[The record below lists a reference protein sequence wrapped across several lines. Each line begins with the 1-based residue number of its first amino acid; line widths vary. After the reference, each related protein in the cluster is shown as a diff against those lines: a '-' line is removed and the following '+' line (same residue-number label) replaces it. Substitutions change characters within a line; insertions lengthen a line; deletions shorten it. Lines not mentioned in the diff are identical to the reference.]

1 MYRRLSRTAGLAAL
15 ATTFFAALAAH
26 AQVEETLVDS
36 EQIIREREVSE
47 SEARFEE
54 VDVIRVHGDLLHG
67 YVVSLTP
74 TGLEF
79 STSYGGGT
87 ISIGYADVQE
97 IATRDPM
104 RILYGARDEAMG
116 RILGIDDGALLVGDV
131 HPETAL
137 RIPVSEIRGGI
148 SEAAWNGSLMTRL
161 RTRYRFWSANFDLGF
176 DFEEGAVDKRKIR
189 FGLAVERDRAP
200 TRYQLR
206 FDYAFDTQQQ
216 GGDPQT
222 TTKDEFLARL
232 QAEYTFFKKV
242 FTFAGGGAERDVP
255 RNINIRAY
263 PLAGLGYDVVKTE
276 SGWLWQVL
284 GGFGWV
290 YEDFGLAFP
299 SNDYAA
305 AVIATELR
313 APLWGGSEARLGFFY
328 MPGITTADENWLFR
342 ARFDLTV
349 PIYDPLA
356 FKLTITD
363 TADNNPTPTVGN
375 NKFTTLLGFS
385 IVF

>member
-1 MYRRLSRTAGLAAL
+1 MYRRSSRTAGLAAL
-15 ATTFFAALAAH
+15 ATTLLAALAAH
-26 AQVEETLVDS
+26 AQVEETLVNS
-36 EQIIREREVSE
+36 ERIIREQEVAE
-47 SEARFEE
+47 SDARFEE

-67 YVVSLTP
+67 YVVSLRP
-74 TGLEF
+74 KGLEF

-87 ISIGYADVQE
+87 ISIPYADVQE
-97 IATRDPM
+97 IATRDPL
-104 RILYGARDEAMG
+104 RILYGETEEAKG
-116 RILGIDDGALLVGDV
+116 RILGIDGDALLVGDV

-137 RIPVSEIRGGI
+137 RIPVSEIRAGI
-148 SEAAWNGSLMTRL
+148 SEAEWNASLMTRL
-161 RTRYRFWSANFDLGF
+161 RTRYRYWSANFDLGF
-176 DFEEGAVDKRKIR
+176 DFEQGAVEKRKIR

-216 GGDPQT
+216 GNEPET

-232 QAEYTFFKKV
+232 QAEYTFFRRA
-242 FTFAGGGAERDVP
+242 FTFVGGGAERDVP

-263 PLAGLGYDVVKTE
+263 PLAGLGYNIVQTR

-313 APLWGGSEARLGFFY
+313 APLWGGSEAKLGFFY
-328 MPGITTADENWLFR
+328 MPGVTTADENWLFR
-342 ARFDLTV
+342 SRFDLTV

-356 FKLTITD
+356 IKLTITD

>member
-1 MYRRLSRTAGLAAL
+1 M
-15 ATTFFAALAAH
+15 TFFAGFAAH

-36 EQIIREREVSE
+36 ERIVRQQEAAE
-47 SEARFEE
+47 SGSKFDD

-74 TGLEF
+74 TGLDF
-79 STSYGGGT
+79 STSYGAGT
-87 ISIGYADVQE
+87 ISIPYADVQE
-97 IATRDPM
+97 ISTRDQM
-104 RILYGARDEAMG
+104 RILYGETDEAKG
-116 RILGIDDGALLVGDV
+116 RILGIENRALLVGDA
-131 HPETAL
+131 HPDAAL
-137 RIPVSEIRGGI
+137 RVPVDQIRAGV
-148 SEAAWNGSLMTRL
+148 SEAAWSASLMTRM
-161 RTRYRFWSANFDLGF
+161 RTRYRFWSANFDLGL
-176 DFEEGAVDKRKIR
+176 DFEQGAVDKRKIR
-189 FGLAVERDRAP
+189 FGLAVERNKAP
-200 TRYQLR
+200 MRYALR

-216 GGDPQT
+216 GTEPKS
-222 TTKDEFLARL
+222 TTKDEFLGTL
-232 QAEYTFFKKV
+232 QAEYTFYRRV
-242 FTFAGGGAERDVP
+242 FGFVGGGGERDVP

-263 PLAGLGYDVVKTE
+263 PLAGLGYNLVETP

-290 YEDFGLAFP
+290 YEDFALAIG

-313 APLWGGSEARLGFFY
+313 APLWGGSEAKFGIFY

-342 ARFDLTV
+342 TRFDLTV

-356 FKLTITD
+356 IKLTITD
-363 TADNNPTPTVGN
+363 TADNNPTPEVGN